1 MATSSESS
9 ECSESTLRRRR
20 GEAQN
25 SEVSSEDSNQEAVN
39 DDKPKYEKI
48 ENIPLRP
55 GTYWLTRIVLLR
67 AIAFIYC
74 KFDSWIHDSSDNNH
88 TINSYQL
95 KCLPRYLK

>member
-20 GEAQN
+20 GEAQS
-25 SEVSSEDSNQEAVN
+25 SEVTSEDSNQEAVN
-39 DDKPKYEKI
+39 DDKPKYEKNEI
-48 ENIPLRP
+48 KALRP

-74 KFDSWIHDSSDNNH
+74 KFDSWIHDSYRSYH
-88 TINSYQL
+88 TINRRLRTKQ
-95 KCLPRYLK
+95 